1 MGKVLEG
8 LKEATS
14 MNLGDGGKKQMVK
27 CIFRGITVTAA
38 LHQIPQSAG
47 GHVARIQLD
56 MHLSRSELY
65 LCPSWCERHTLSAGC
80 ATGMDFICF
89 S

>member
-47 GHVARIQLD
+47 GARCQD
-56 MHLSRSELY
+56 TAGHASEQ
-65 LCPSWCERHTLSAGC
+65 
-80 ATGMDFICF
+80 I
-89 S
+89 